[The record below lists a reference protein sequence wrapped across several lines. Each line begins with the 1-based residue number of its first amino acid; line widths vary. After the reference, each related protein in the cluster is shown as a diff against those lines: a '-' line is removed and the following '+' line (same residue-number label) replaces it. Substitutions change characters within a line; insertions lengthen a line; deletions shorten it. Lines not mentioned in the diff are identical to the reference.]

1 MPKSTRQS
9 FGDKKCSVASI
20 LWANFGFNS
29 KPTGGVKFFH
39 CGGQEDGGN
48 SPIIQKM
55 TESGPS
61 SESFPSKGL
70 LLLPH
75 NSLSPPSYYH

>member
-9 FGDKKCSVASI
+9 FSDKKCAVASI

-39 CGGQEDGGN
+39 YGEQEDGGN
-48 SPIIQKM
+48 SPKIQKM
-55 TESGPS
+55 TESGTS
-61 SESFPSKGL
+61 SESFPNKCL
-70 LLLPH
+70 FFIPH
-75 NSLSPPSYYH
+75 SLSPPAYYH